1 MNGILQRELVATL
14 RTRGSV
20 INPLGSLLLSMLL
33 FALVDPAARDVQN
46 NFLGSVFWV
55 LVLLTNMLS
64 LDAMF
69 RRDFDSGALE
79 QMLIS
84 AHMPFV
90 AVLLRIFVHWLG
102 SGFLIT
108 LFVPVFGL
116 LLGLEPE
123 TFLPIMLVLL
133 VGTPALSLLGSIGAA
148 LTVGFS
154 RGGAILALL
163 ILPLF
168 LPVLIFGNA
177 SINAIVSA
185 QTYTG
190 PLVWLALFSSAS
202 LTLAPWATW
211 AALKI
216 SVEMQ

>member
-1 MNGILQRELVATL
+1 MNQLLQRELTATL

-20 INPLGSLLLSMLL
+20 TNPLGFLLLSLLL
-33 FALVDPAARDVQN
+33 FALVDPGAQDGHN
-46 NFLGSVFWV
+46 SYLSGIFWV
-55 LVLLTNMLS
+55 LILLTNLLS
-64 LDAMF
+64 LDTMF

-90 AVLLRIFVHWLG
+90 AVLLRIFVHWLS
-102 SGFLIT
+102 SGLLMT
-108 LFVPVFGL
+108 LFVPLFGL
-116 LLGLEPE
+116 LLGLQTE
-123 TFLPIMLVLL
+123 TFLPIMLVMV
-133 VGTPALSLLGSIGAA
+133 VGTPAVSLLGSIGAA

-154 RGGAILALL
+154 RGGTILALL

-168 LPVLIFGNA
+168 LPVLIFGSA
-177 SINAIVSA
+177 CISAAISGLSFA
-185 QTYTG
+185 A
-190 PLVWLALFSSAS
+190 PLTWLGLFGSSS
-202 LTLAPWATW
+202 LLLAPWATW

>member
-1 MNGILQRELVATL
+1 MNQLLQRELTSTL

-20 INPLGSLLLSMLL
+20 TNPLGFLLLSLLL
-33 FALVDPAARDVQN
+33 FALVDPGEQGGQ
-46 NFLGSVFWV
+46 GSYLSGIFWV
-55 LVLLTNMLS
+55 LILLTNLLS

-90 AVLLRIFVHWLG
+90 AVLMRIFVHWLS
-102 SGFLIT
+102 SGLLMT
-108 LFVPVFGL
+108 LFVPLFGL
-116 LLGLEPE
+116 LLGLESE
-123 TFLPIMLVLL
+123 TFLPIMLVML

-154 RGGAILALL
+154 RGGTILALL

-168 LPVLIFGNA
+168 LPVLIFGSA
-177 SINAIVSA
+177 CISAAVSGLSFA
-185 QTYTG
+185 A
-190 PLVWLALFSSAS
+190 PLTWLELFSSSS
-202 LTLAPWATW
+202 LLLAPWATW

>member
-1 MNGILQRELVATL
+1 VKALLQRELIATL
-14 RTRGSV
+14 RTPGSV
-20 INPLGSLLLSMLL
+20 TNPLGFLLLSLLL
-33 FALVDPAARDVQN
+33 FAVVDPSAKDAQN
-46 NFLGSVFWV
+46 GYLSGIFWV
-55 LVLLTNMLS
+55 LILLTNMLS

-69 RRDFDSGALE
+69 RRDYDSGALE

-90 AVLLRIFVHWLG
+90 AVLMRIFVHWLG
-102 SGFLIT
+102 SGLLMT
-108 LFVPVFGL
+108 LFVPLFGL
-116 LLGLEPE
+116 LLGLDGEVV
-123 TFLPIMLVLL
+123 LPIMLVMV

-168 LPVLIFGNA
+168 LPVLIFGSACISTAA
-177 SINAIVSA
+177 SGLSFTAPM
-185 QTYTG
+185 T
-190 PLVWLALFSSAS
+190 WLALVSSSS
-202 LTLAPWATW
+202 LLLAPWATW

>member
-1 MNGILQRELVATL
+1 MRRLLQRELTATL

-20 INPLGSLLLSMLL
+20 INPLGFLLLSLLL
-33 FALVDPAARDVQN
+33 FALAAPSGQGEQN
-46 NFLGSVFWV
+46 NYLSSIFWV
-55 LVLLTNMLS
+55 LILLTNLLS

-102 SGFLIT
+102 SGLLIT
-108 LFVPVFGL
+108 LFVPLFGL
-116 LLGLEPE
+116 LLGLD
-123 TFLPIMLVLL
+123 TQAFLPIMLVMLI
-133 VGTPALSLLGSIGAA
+133 GTPALSLLGSIGAA

-154 RGGAILALL
+154 RGGTILALL

-168 LPVLIFGNA
+168 LPVLIFGSACMSAAA
-177 SINAIVSA
+177 SGLTFAA
-185 QTYTG
+185 
-190 PLVWLALFSSAS
+190 PLTWLGLISSCS
-202 LTLAPWATW
+202 LLLAPWATW

>member
-1 MNGILQRELVATL
+1 MNQLLQRELTATL

-20 INPLGSLLLSMLL
+20 TNPLGFLLLSLLL
-33 FALVDPAARDVQN
+33 FALVDPGAQDGHN
-46 NFLGSVFWV
+46 SYLSGIFWV
-55 LVLLTNMLS
+55 LILLTNLLS
-64 LDAMF
+64 LDTMF

-90 AVLLRIFVHWLG
+90 AVLLRIFVHWLS
-102 SGFLIT
+102 SGLLMT
-108 LFVPVFGL
+108 LFVPLFGL
-116 LLGLEPE
+116 LLGLQTE
-123 TFLPIMLVLL
+123 TFLPIMLVMV
-133 VGTPALSLLGSIGAA
+133 VGTPAVSLLGSIGAA

-154 RGGAILALL
+154 RGGTILALL

-168 LPVLIFGNA
+168 LPVLIFGSA
-177 SINAIVSA
+177 CISAAISGLSFA
-185 QTYTG
+185 A
-190 PLVWLALFSSAS
+190 PLTWLGFFSSSS
-202 LTLAPWATW
+202 LLLAPWATW

>member
-1 MNGILQRELVATL
+1 MADPGVRDEQ
-14 RTRGSV
+14 SKD
-20 INPLGSLLLSMLL
+20 LS
-33 FALVDPAARDVQN
+33 
-46 NFLGSVFWV
+46 SVFWV
-55 LVLLTNMLS
+55 LILLTNMLS

-90 AVLLRIFVHWLG
+90 AILARIFVHWLG
-102 SGFLIT
+102 SGLLIT
-108 LFVPVFGL
+108 LFVPLLGL
-116 LLGLEPE
+116 LLGLRPE
-123 TFLPIMLVLL
+123 MFLPIMLVLL

-177 SINAIVSA
+177 SVAAVVSGQA
-185 QTYTG
+185 YTA
-190 PLVWLALFSSAS
+190 PLVWLALCSSVA

>member
-1 MNGILQRELVATL
+1 MNQLLQRELTATL

-20 INPLGSLLLSMLL
+20 TNPLGFLLLSLLL
-33 FALVDPAARDVQN
+33 FALVDPGAQDGHN
-46 NFLGSVFWV
+46 SYLSGIFWV
-55 LVLLTNMLS
+55 LILLTNLLS
-64 LDAMF
+64 LDTMF

-90 AVLLRIFVHWLG
+90 AVLLRIFVHWLS
-102 SGFLIT
+102 SGLLMT
-108 LFVPVFGL
+108 LFVPLFGL
-116 LLGLEPE
+116 LLGLQTE
-123 TFLPIMLVLL
+123 TFLPIMLVMV
-133 VGTPALSLLGSIGAA
+133 VGTPAVSLLGSIGAA

-154 RGGAILALL
+154 RGGTILALL

-168 LPVLIFGNA
+168 LPVLIFG
-177 SINAIVSA
+177 SA
-185 QTYTG
+185 CISAVIG
-190 PLVWLALFSSAS
+190 GLSFAAPLTWLGLFSSSS
-202 LTLAPWATW
+202 LLLAPWATW

>member
-1 MNGILQRELVATL
+1 MKALLQRELIATL
-14 RTRGSV
+14 RTPGSV
-20 INPLGSLLLSMLL
+20 TNPLGFLLLSLLL
-33 FALVDPAARDVQN
+33 FAVVDPSAKDDQN
-46 NFLGSVFWV
+46 GYLSGIFWV
-55 LVLLTNMLS
+55 LILLTNMLS

-69 RRDFDSGALE
+69 RRDYDSGALE

-84 AHMPFV
+84 AHFV
-90 AVLLRIFVHWLG
+90 ALLMRIFVHWLA
-102 SGFLIT
+102 SGLLMT
-108 LFVPVFGL
+108 LFVPLFGL
-116 LLGLEPE
+116 LLGLDGEVV
-123 TFLPIMLVLL
+123 LPVMLVMV

-168 LPVLIFGNA
+168 LPVLIFGSACISAAA
-177 SINAIVSA
+177 SGLSFTAPM
-185 QTYTG
+185 T
-190 PLVWLALFSSAS
+190 WLALVSSSS
-202 LTLAPWATW
+202 LLLAPWATW

>member
-1 MNGILQRELVATL
+1 MNQLLQRELTATL

-20 INPLGSLLLSMLL
+20 TNPLGFLLLSLLL
-33 FALVDPAARDVQN
+33 FALVDPRAQDGHN
-46 NFLGSVFWV
+46 SYLSGIFWV
-55 LVLLTNMLS
+55 LILLTNLLS
-64 LDAMF
+64 LDTMF

-90 AVLLRIFVHWLG
+90 AVLLRIFVHWLS
-102 SGFLIT
+102 SGLLMT
-108 LFVPVFGL
+108 LFVPLFGL
-116 LLGLEPE
+116 LLGLQTE
-123 TFLPIMLVLL
+123 TFLPIMLVMV
-133 VGTPALSLLGSIGAA
+133 VGTPAVSLLGSIGAA

-154 RGGAILALL
+154 RGGTILALL

-168 LPVLIFGNA
+168 LPVLIFGSA
-177 SINAIVSA
+177 CISAAISGLSFVA
-185 QTYTG
+185 
-190 PLVWLALFSSAS
+190 PLTWLGLFSSSS
-202 LTLAPWATW
+202 LLLAPWATW

>member
-1 MNGILQRELVATL
+1 MNQLLQRELTSTL

-20 INPLGSLLLSMLL
+20 TNPLGFLLLSLLL
-33 FALVDPAARDVQN
+33 FALVDPGAQGGQ
-46 NFLGSVFWV
+46 GSYLSGIFWV
-55 LVLLTNMLS
+55 LILLTNLLS

-90 AVLLRIFVHWLG
+90 AVLMRIFVHWLS
-102 SGFLIT
+102 SGLLMT
-108 LFVPVFGL
+108 LFVPLFGL
-116 LLGLEPE
+116 LLGLESE
-123 TFLPIMLVLL
+123 TFLPIMLVML

-154 RGGAILALL
+154 RGGTILALL

-168 LPVLIFGNA
+168 LPVLIFGSA
-177 SINAIVSA
+177 CISAAVSGLRFA
-185 QTYTG
+185 A
-190 PLVWLALFSSAS
+190 PLTWLGLFSSSS
-202 LTLAPWATW
+202 LLLAPWATW

>member
-1 MNGILQRELVATL
+1 MNQLLRRELTSTL

-20 INPLGSLLLSMLL
+20 TNPLGFLLLSLML
-33 FALVDPAARDVQN
+33 FALVDPEAQGGE
-46 NFLGSVFWV
+46 GSYLSGIFWV
-55 LVLLTNMLS
+55 LILLTNLLS

-79 QMLIS
+79 QVLIS

-90 AVLLRIFVHWLG
+90 TVLMRIFVHWLS
-102 SGFLIT
+102 SGLLMT
-108 LFVPVFGL
+108 LFVPLFGL
-116 LLGLEPE
+116 LLGLESE
-123 TFLPIMLVLL
+123 TFLPIMLVML

-154 RGGAILALL
+154 RGGTILALL

-168 LPVLIFGNA
+168 LPVLIFG
-177 SINAIVSA
+177 SA
-185 QTYTG
+185 CISAALSG
-190 PLVWLALFSSAS
+190 LSFAAPLTWLGLFSSSS
-202 LTLAPWATW
+202 LLLAPWATW

>member
-1 MNGILQRELVATL
+1 MKGLLQRELVATL

-20 INPLGSLLLSMLL
+20 INPLGFLLLSILL
-33 FALVDPAARDVQN
+33 FAVADPGARNEQSTD
-46 NFLGSVFWV
+46 LSSVFWV
-55 LVLLTNMLS
+55 LILLTNMLS
-64 LDAMF
+64 LDSMF

-79 QMLIS
+79 QTLIS

-90 AVLLRIFVHWLG
+90 AILTRIFVHWLG
-102 SGFLIT
+102 SGLLIT
-108 LFVPVFGL
+108 LFVPVLGL
-116 LLGLEPE
+116 PLGLEP
-123 TFLPIMLVLL
+123 TMFLPIMLVLF

-177 SINAIVSA
+177 SVAAVVTGQA
-185 QTYTG
+185 YTA
-190 PLVWLALFSSAS
+190 PLIWLALCSSVA

>member
-1 MNGILQRELVATL
+1 MNGMLQRELVATL

-20 INPLGSLLLSMLL
+20 LNPLGFLLLSILL
-33 FALVDPAARDVQN
+33 FALADPTTQN
-46 NFLGSVFWV
+46 EQRNYLSSIFLV
-55 LVLLTNMLS
+55 LILLTNLLS

-90 AVLLRIFVHWLG
+90 AILTRIFVHWLG
-102 SGFLIT
+102 SGFLLT
-108 LFVPVFGL
+108 LFVPILAL
-116 LLGLEPE
+116 LLGLEPQ
-123 TFLPIMLVLL
+123 TFFAIMLVLL
-133 VGTPALSLLGSIGAA
+133 IGTPALSLLGSIGAA

-168 LPVLIFGNA
+168 LPVLILGNA
-177 SINAIVSA
+177 SIDAAISEQSYMA
-185 QTYTG
+185 
-190 PLVWLALFSSAS
+190 PLLWLAAFSSAS